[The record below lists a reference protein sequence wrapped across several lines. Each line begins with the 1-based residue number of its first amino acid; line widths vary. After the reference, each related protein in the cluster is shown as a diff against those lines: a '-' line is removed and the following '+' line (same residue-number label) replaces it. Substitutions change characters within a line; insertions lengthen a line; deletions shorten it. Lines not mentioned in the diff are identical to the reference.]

1 MSIQNEAVFLAK
13 TSSPLKPSSLPS
25 SPNKSPTKFQSSQPS
40 TPITYSAESMKS
52 PLQQYKESRASDEK
66 FKSRPSLDRIKSQK
80 MLTESMIKRKKEE
93 KEAHLIATMA
103 AKKKSENDSS
113 LTQALTI
120 DTSEDSPWKSF
131 GGSES
136 DNDRSYDE
144 IVEDMGARVSRG
156 SDRKINCEQ
165 DKSVSAET
173 TMRPQPPL
181 AKAESGEYS
190 MNDLKEDLYRM
201 NSTIQTLKD
210 SNMRMAQERKFAE
223 KIYKDEIMKLKVTLK
238 VASDQ
243 INAEKEKVET
253 LTTQLAQVNNP
264 KISPKPSEQ
273 SSFKKPA
280 KLMSSASKSNHDSS
294 PQIMVS
300 VSTDGGGGS
309 SVSAADCAKV
319 SIDDIKSKL
328 LQKFGWT
335 EIEELESERDEM
347 FTMRLYEEIQILKS
361 ENQKLHEKLKTG
373 NIDTSDIEKQSP
385 QRPALASTPS
395 KRRVFAQPGSASSL
409 LRRATVGT
417 PTRRNI
423 KDECSGVSVSSLK
436 DKFLQDL

>member
-181 AKAESGEYS
+181 AKAE
-190 MNDLKEDLYRM
+190 
-201 NSTIQTLKD
+201 
-210 SNMRMAQERKFAE
+210 A
-223 KIYKDEIMKLKVTLK
+223 
-238 VASDQ
+238 
-243 INAEKEKVET
+243 
-253 LTTQLAQVNNP
+253 
-264 KISPKPSEQ
+264 
-273 SSFKKPA
+273 
-280 KLMSSASKSNHDSS
+280 
-294 PQIMVS
+294 
-300 VSTDGGGGS
+300 
-309 SVSAADCAKV
+309 
-319 SIDDIKSKL
+319 
-328 LQKFGWT
+328 
-335 EIEELESERDEM
+335 
-347 FTMRLYEEIQILKS
+347 
-361 ENQKLHEKLKTG
+361 
-373 NIDTSDIEKQSP
+373 
-385 QRPALASTPS
+385 
-395 KRRVFAQPGSASSL
+395 
-409 LRRATVGT
+409 
-417 PTRRNI
+417 
-423 KDECSGVSVSSLK
+423 
-436 DKFLQDL
+436 